1 MQKIHIGC
9 DHAGFVLKQKIIAYL
24 EQNGYELQDAGGFS
38 LDSCDY
44 PDYAHKVAA
53 AVAASDS
60 ATRGIL
66 ICGSGQGVMITA
78 NKHAAIR
85 AALAWTPEIAA
96 LARAHNNANIVCL
109 PARFISEEMACEI
122 VERFLS
128 TAFEGGRHQTRI
140 DKIEL

>member
-9 DHAGFVLKQKIIAYL
+9 DHAGFILKEKIIVHL
-24 EQNGYELQDAGGFS
+24 QNNGYEVIDAGGFS
-38 LDSCDY
+38 LASCDY

-53 AVAASDS
+53 AVSSSDAA
-60 ATRGIL
+60 RGIL

-109 PARFISEEMACEI
+109 PARFISEETAFEI
-122 VERFLS
+122 IETFFA
-128 TAFEGGRHQTRI
+128 TPFEGGRHQTRV
-140 DKIEL
+140 DKIDC